1 MVVIVV
7 ARNLEM
13 YDPIWWAYFSD
24 VVRKFNH
31 FLPCEQKN
39 GQDIWD
45 QILPCWVVAWLQVWG
60 TQKRR
65 HEKNKWWELL
75 WKIPALLGTNISP
88 TSRHFWVDDDSIHIS
103 FLVGYVMVPWNAKVF
118 QSLLFKTG
126 DSKKKNQI
134 PSVGSCHCFA
144 AFVFVIFPGWNSSL
158 FIELKGQM
166 IWDAPVLPVAVA
178 QKGMTWYPFLGVCD
192 PKQNLYICIYFCHWL
207 LGGVSRISRS
217 LICLVCLLH
226 LFDQGTPNPMFF
238 LSKTSG
244 HNYRTSPQKVANE
257 GKIPF
262 FFWEI

>member
-7 ARNLEM
+7 ARNLGQMIQFDDHIFRMLWENS
-13 YDPIWWAYFSD
+13 ITS
-24 VVRKFNH
+24 
-31 FLPCEQKN
+31 C
-39 GQDIWD
+39 QDIWD

-75 WKIPALLGTNISP
+75 WKILTLLGTNISP
-88 TSRHFWVDDDSIHIS
+88 TSRHFDSIHIS
-103 FLVGYVMVPWNAKVF
+103 FSVGYVMVPWNAKVF

-144 AFVFVIFPGWNSSL
+144 AFVFVIFPGWNSSHSSL

-238 LSKTSG
+238 PKDVSKGVS
-244 HNYRTSPQKVANE
+244 
-257 GKIPF
+257 
-262 FFWEI
+262 